1 MFKISKKIII
11 IAVAVFALAT
21 VGLTLL
27 RGGEDGGVLDIPI
40 FEQSDTK
47 LSKDMTPIVVDE
59 SSPFY
64 EVFQSKDRVN
74 LLLLGVN
81 QGMTD
86 VIMVCSYDMEN
97 QYVNLISVPR
107 DTFYYRPGWDA
118 NYAGNKINAI
128 YHSEGIAPLAEAVSK
143 ILYGMPLHYYAVVE
157 YADIEQGRDHR
168 AGAVLKP
175 AALKRFGKVIGFAAE
190 ISVGGRVV
198 AAESQ
203 TDGPL
208 RGQEE
213 WWANPKIMEG
223 ANVARRDGYLLDRM
237 KTPFQLVDIDTYEV
251 SR

>member
-1 MFKISKKIII
+1 MKNHFSQRLRPLSAALAALASVAVLAQQPLPPRPPAGPAGATEGEVKII
-11 IAVAVFALAT
+11 
-21 VGLTLL
+21 
-27 RGGEDGGVLDIPI
+27 
-40 FEQSDTK
+40 K
-47 LSKDMTPIVVDE
+47 LSDLGHDMAQKAKGVDGKTSQKSKIWGVFDMSFATAPEWIDSLTVTYTVVMMKPQGQLKPGE
-59 SSPFY
+59 KSIS
-64 EVFQSKDRVN
+64 VFQTS
-74 LLLLGVN
+74 
-81 QGMTD
+81 
-86 VIMVCSYDMEN
+86 
-97 QYVNLISVPR
+97 
-107 DTFYYRPGWDA
+107 
-118 NYAGNKINAI
+118 
-128 YHSEGIAPLAEAVSK
+128 
-143 ILYGMPLHYYAVVE
+143 VE

-208 RGQEE
+208 RGQEK